1 MTTDV
6 TSADELQPAVQQEH
20 PRVCLDRCLTN
31 SGQRCVTQP
40 VRQTHKYR
48 CSHVHRNVLYNI
60 QNVSTNIDSRLNL
73 IIIAQPGLYNK
84 TMLTKGKLYK

>member
-31 SGQRCVTQP
+31 SGQRWVTQP
-40 VRQTHKYR
+40 LRQTQAQMLTRSSECVVQHPKCVYK
-48 CSHVHRNVLYNI
+48 HRFQI
-60 QNVSTNIDSRLNL
+60 EFDHHCTTR
-73 IIIAQPGLYNK
+73 IAQQNDAHK
-84 TMLTKGKLYK
+84 KQII